1 MELKDRRLA
10 KGVLGRSVLQ
20 WLNLRPDE
28 AERTGLM
35 FAFYTT
41 TSVGLLWL
49 EATAVGLLL
58 GQYGAGSLPWI
69 YIAGAGLGSALGL
82 FYSWL
87 QKILPLRRVIVAIAL
102 LIAVPLIFCR
112 FGLTVQGSILYGIT
126 VFLLRLWVESIYIL
140 NDLNTAIAANQLF
153 NIREIKRTYPIV
165 SSGIL
170 LADVVSGFS
179 LPFILKWFGLPN
191 VILAA
196 FIMFC
201 SGAGILYYLSDRY
214 KQAFPDAP
222 AHLIEDEETRFA
234 NKRLQGEQRGY
245 VVPLIIFFLL
255 SPILYLLID
264 FQFLSMLEAQS
275 PSEESIASFI
285 GIFNGLLGI
294 CEVMVQWF
302 IASRLIERFGVFVSA
317 TVLPIG
323 IVAIGVVELLIIVW
337 FPSSSKG
344 QIAFVIFAGLVALKF
359 WNELFHYTLS
369 EASGPVLYQ
378 PLPDGNRTRLQS
390 LIGGVLKPLCNG
402 LTGLAIV
409 GIIGLC
415 RWVVSNISG
424 ADQWQNLQDL
434 LFLALIVASAVI
446 WLFAIGIIRSR
457 YVRLLVTS
465 AERGRLG
472 VSDVDMRTF
481 KRTVIENLE
490 KPGSLEDKRSCIE
503 LLSQIDP
510 ENVGEVLAPLLLE
523 MPPALQ
529 SQSLETMLNHPRPA
543 QLQAVKALIDQPSLS
558 PEVLALGLRFF
569 WLMESEQDLEQ
580 LRPYLQPEID
590 PVVRGTA
597 AALIMRRGNREQ
609 KAEATNTLRRMVTHK
624 QERERVMGCRA
635 LGEADYL
642 QGLRLYIP
650 NLLQDE
656 SIRVRCAL
664 LEVIASTRLEEY
676 YSSLLRGLYY
686 KSTRESAMRALV
698 RLGNEVSGRLVALAE
713 DIHKPELV
721 RLQAWNV
728 LGEMGT
734 RESLDLLV
742 LHLAS
747 SWGNTRRNILRIL
760 LKRPNDSGIERVL
773 DVFGR
778 SGVEI
783 FIEQELMFMGQ
794 VYAALVE
801 IPEEAVPGREANLL
815 RSGLRDLL
823 SDGSDRL
830 FLLMRFLYPTERI
843 QAASFNLKSGQRSN
857 IARGLEIL
865 DNTFDLPS
873 KRVLLNV
880 LDRQSDREKLE
891 HLSPMIDYQTM
902 NPSDR
907 LRRLLEL
914 RHFLSDWPLACC
926 FHLARTQRWSL
937 TPESTLA
944 CLRHPKGFVREAVL
958 AYLRLASPRALVEL
972 LPMMKND
979 PDRLVAAQVRE
990 MMKNL
995 GVSDSTP
1002 SRYGNSLQDSRIV
1015 NYPGMAGFEG
1025 T

>member
-10 KGVLGRSVLQ
+10 KGVLGRAVLQ

-35 FAFYTT
+35 FAFYTS

-58 GQYGAGSLPWI
+58 GQYGAASLPWI

-102 LIAVPLIFCR
+102 LIAIPLIFCR
-112 FGLTVQGSILYGIT
+112 FGLSVQASILYGVT

-140 NDLNTAIAANQLF
+140 NDLNTAITANQLF

-179 LPFILKWFGLPN
+179 LPFILRWFGLPN

-196 FIMFC
+196 FVMFC
-201 SGAGILYYLSDRY
+201 AGAGILYYLSDRY

-222 AHLIEDEETRFA
+222 AHLSEDEETRFA

-245 VVPLIIFFLL
+245 VVPLITFFLL
-255 SPILYLLID
+255 APILYLLID

-285 GIFNGLLGI
+285 GIFNGSLGI
-294 CEVMVQWF
+294 FEVIVQWF

-323 IVAIGVVELLIIVW
+323 IVAIGVVELLLIAW
-337 FPSSSKG
+337 FPGSSKG

-369 EASGPVLYQ
+369 EATGPVLYQ
-378 PLPDGNRTRLQS
+378 PLPDSSRTRLQS
-390 LIGGVLKPLCNG
+390 LVGGVLKPLCNG
-402 LTGLAIV
+402 LTGLAML
-409 GIIGLC
+409 GIIALC
-415 RWVVSNISG
+415 RWVVNNVYG
-424 ADQWQNLQDL
+424 GKQWHNLQDL
-434 LFLALIVASAVI
+434 LFLALIVISAVI
-446 WLFAIGIIRSR
+446 WLFAIWIIRGR
-457 YVRLLVTS
+457 YVRLLVSS

-481 KRTVIENLE
+481 KRTVISTLE
-490 KPGSLEDKRSCIE
+490 KPGSLEDKLSCIE

-523 MPPALQ
+523 MPPVLQ
-529 SQSLETMLNHPRPA
+529 RQSLETMLNHPKPA
-543 QLQAVKALIDQPSLS
+543 QLQYVKALIDQPSLS
-558 PEVLALGLRFF
+558 PEVLALALRFF
-569 WLMESEQDLEQ
+569 WLMESDQDLEQ

-676 YSSLLRGLYY
+676 YSCLLRGLYY

-713 DIHKPELV
+713 DRHKPELV

-742 LHLAS
+742 LHLAG
-747 SWGNTRRNILRIL
+747 SWGHTRRNILRIL
-760 LKRPNDSGIERVL
+760 LKRPNDAGIERVL

-783 FIEQELMFMGQ
+783 FIDQELMFMGQ
-794 VYAALVE
+794 IYAALVE
-801 IPEEAVPGREANLL
+801 ISEEAVAGREANLL
-815 RSGLRDLL
+815 RSSLRDLL

-830 FLLMRFLYPTERI
+830 FLLMRFLYPVERI
-843 QAASFNLKSGQRSN
+843 QAAAFNLKSGQRSN

-865 DNTFDLPS
+865 DNTLDLPS

-891 HLSPMIDYQTM
+891 HLSPMIEYQSM
-902 NPSDR
+902 IPSDR
-907 LRRLLEL
+907 VRRLLEL

-958 AYLRLASPRALVEL
+958 AYLRLASPRALAEL

-990 MMKNL
+990 MMQDL

-1025 T
+1025 A

>member
-1 MELKDRRLA
+1 
-10 KGVLGRSVLQ
+10 
-20 WLNLRPDE
+20 
-28 AERTGLM
+28 
-35 FAFYTT
+35 
-41 TSVGLLWL
+41 
-49 EATAVGLLL
+49 
-58 GQYGAGSLPWI
+58 
-69 YIAGAGLGSALGL
+69 
-82 FYSWL
+82 
-87 QKILPLRRVIVAIAL
+87 
-102 LIAVPLIFCR
+102 
-112 FGLTVQGSILYGIT
+112 
-126 VFLLRLWVESIYIL
+126 
-140 NDLNTAIAANQLF
+140 
-153 NIREIKRTYPIV
+153 
-165 SSGIL
+165 
-170 LADVVSGFS
+170 
-179 LPFILKWFGLPN
+179 
-191 VILAA
+191 
-196 FIMFC
+196 
-201 SGAGILYYLSDRY
+201 
-214 KQAFPDAP
+214 
-222 AHLIEDEETRFA
+222 
-234 NKRLQGEQRGY
+234 
-245 VVPLIIFFLL
+245 
-255 SPILYLLID
+255 
-264 FQFLSMLEAQS
+264 
-275 PSEESIASFI
+275 
-285 GIFNGLLGI
+285 
-294 CEVMVQWF
+294 
-302 IASRLIERFGVFVSA
+302 
-317 TVLPIG
+317 
-323 IVAIGVVELLIIVW
+323 
-337 FPSSSKG
+337 
-344 QIAFVIFAGLVALKF
+344 
-359 WNELFHYTLS
+359 
-369 EASGPVLYQ
+369 
-378 PLPDGNRTRLQS
+378 
-390 LIGGVLKPLCNG
+390 
-402 LTGLAIV
+402 
-409 GIIGLC
+409 
-415 RWVVSNISG
+415 
-424 ADQWQNLQDL
+424 
-434 LFLALIVASAVI
+434 LIVISAVI
-446 WLFAIGIIRSR
+446 WLFAIWIIRSR
-457 YVRLLVTS
+457 YVRLLVSS

-481 KRTVIENLE
+481 KRTVIDNLE

-523 MPPALQ
+523 MPPVLQ
-529 SQSLETMLNHPRPA
+529 RQSLETMLNHPKPA
-543 QLQAVKALIDQPSLS
+543 QLQSVKALIDQPSLS

-569 WLMESEQDLEQ
+569 WLMESDQDLEQ

-713 DIHKPELV
+713 DMHKPELV

-742 LHLAS
+742 LHLAG
-747 SWGNTRRNILRIL
+747 SWGHTRRNILRIL

-801 IPEEAVPGREANLL
+801 ISEEAVSGREANLL
-815 RSGLRDLL
+815 RSSLRDLL
-823 SDGSDRL
+823 SDASDRL
-830 FLLMRFLYPTERI
+830 FLLMRFLYPVERI

-891 HLSPMIDYQTM
+891 HLSAMTDYQNMT
-902 NPSDR
+902 PSDR

-958 AYLRLASPRALVEL
+958 AYLRLASPRALAEL

-990 MMKNL
+990 MMKDL

-1025 T
+1025 A